1 VQPMVDDRAQPVVRP
16 ALPGDAHGVAR
27 VHVDAW
33 RVAYRGLIADEVLAA
48 LSVEV
53 WTGRWRAWLEASSA
67 GLPTDHGPD
76 LTHRMLVAT
85 LSDRVVGWATYGP
98 ARDAT
103 ASSDHELAGLYVHPD
118 DWSRGVG
125 HKLLGGV
132 ESDLLSL
139 GATEA
144 YLWVLDGNERAIGF
158 YEHHHWTYDGAEKL
172 EDAGGAR
179 ELRELR
185 HTRVLRP

>member
-1 VQPMVDDRAQPVVRP
+1 MVDDEALLLVRP
-16 ALPGDAHGVAR
+16 ALPGDELGVAQ

-33 RVAYRGLIADEVLAA
+33 RGAYRGLIADEVLTA

-53 WTGRWRAWLEASSA
+53 WIGRWRAWLEASSA
-67 GLPTDHGPD
+67 GLPTDRGPD
-76 LTHRMLVAT
+76 VTHRMLVAT
-85 LSDRVVGWATYGP
+85 LGDRVVGWATYGQ

-118 DWSRGVG
+118 SWSRGVG
-125 HKLLGGV
+125 HKLLGAV

-139 GATEA
+139 GATDA

-158 YEHHHWTYDGAEKL
+158 YEHHHWTSDGADRL

-179 ELRELR
+179 QLRELR
-185 HTRVLRP
+185 HTRALRP

>member
-1 VQPMVDDRAQPVVRP
+1 MVRP
-16 ALPGDAHGVAR
+16 ALPGDEQGVAL

-48 LSVEV
+48 LNVTV

-67 GLPTDHGPD
+67 GMPTDHDPD
-76 LTHRMLVAT
+76 VTHRMLVAT
-85 LSDRVVGWATYGP
+85 LGDRVVGWATYGP

-103 ASSDHELAGLYVHPD
+103 TSSDHELAGLYVHPD
-118 DWSRGVG
+118 SWSHGVG
-125 HKLLGGV
+125 HKLLGAV

-139 GATEA
+139 EATEA

-158 YEHHHWTYDGAEKL
+158 YERLGWTSDGTEKL
-172 EDAGGAR
+172 GDAGGGR
-179 ELRELR
+179 QLRELR
-185 HTRVLRP
+185 HTRTLRRP

>member
-1 VQPMVDDRAQPVVRP
+1 MVDDRAQLTVRP
-16 ALPGDAHGVAR
+16 AVLGDDQGVAR

-48 LSVEV
+48 MSVEV
-53 WTGRWRAWLEASSA
+53 WTARWRTWLQASVA
-67 GLPTDHGPD
+67 GQPTDRDPD
-76 LTHRMLVAT
+76 VTHRMLVAT
-85 LSDRVVGWATYGP
+85 LGDRVVGWATYGP

-103 ASSDHELAGLYVHPD
+103 TPSDHELAGIYVQPD
-118 DWSRGVG
+118 SWSHGVG
-125 HKLLGGV
+125 HKLLGAV

-158 YEHHHWTYDGAEKL
+158 YERHGWTSDGAEKL
-172 EDAGGAR
+172 GDAGEAR
-179 ELRELR
+179 QLRELR
-185 HTRVLRP
+185 HTRTLRP